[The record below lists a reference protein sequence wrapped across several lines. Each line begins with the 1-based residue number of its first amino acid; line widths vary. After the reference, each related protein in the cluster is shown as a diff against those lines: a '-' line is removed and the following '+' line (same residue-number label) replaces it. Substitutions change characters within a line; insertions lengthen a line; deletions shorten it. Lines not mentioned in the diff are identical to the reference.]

1 MLTAVKPTKNTMY
14 RIGIDI
20 GGTFTDLAAVDESGA
35 VCIAKY
41 PTTPSDQSLG
51 LLEGLSAL
59 AAELDLS
66 RSELLTRT
74 ALVIHGTTVATNAL
88 LERKGTR
95 VGMLVTDGF
104 RDVIEQREGLKP
116 DRYNVRLPPAPVLVP
131 RSLRIPVEERIRFD
145 GSEVIALNEQ
155 SVRTG
160 IAALKRAGVEAVAV
174 CCAHSYANP
183 ANERRIGELVAREM
197 PGVHVSLSSGV
208 LPQIKE
214 FERFS
219 ATVVNAFIAPV
230 LSSYMKRLRRRLQ
243 EAGYMGEVL
252 IMQSHGGLATI
263 ENSVNLGAGCVL
275 SGPAGGIA
283 GARYAADITG
293 VRDLITFDMGGTSS
307 DIALIRDGEPC
318 YTSDK
323 TVAGTKVALPSIDIH
338 SIGAG
343 GGSVAGVEIGGML
356 RVGPQSAG
364 SDPGPACYDRGG
376 KQATTTD
383 ANVVLGY
390 YDAVNFLDG
399 KISFDGPGSL
409 RAMKGIADEMDV
421 EVIDAAAG
429 ILRVINTQMAEG
441 IRLVAVRAGADP
453 RNYTLL
459 SFGGAAGLHVT
470 AIARMLNIN
479 RVIIPRSASVL
490 SAWGMLATDLRYDYV
505 RTAVND
511 VRAVEP
517 DLVRTLFNEMEQE
530 GRKHIARAG
539 NIIERVDIVRSLDMR
554 YGEQIFEISV
564 PLKNIHIG
572 ADDLIEQVV
581 AAFHARHEELYSYSI
596 PEQEVVLVN
605 LRLSVVGVMKAIPS
619 ELPVTTVYELQL
631 KAQRRVYLDEWVDVP
646 VYNMDRLSA
655 GTRISGPAIVE
666 SRTTTILLL
675 DDDHATVTA
684 TGWLDIEVG
693 RVAGSAAWE
702 NNLSGAQLKVV
713 GTAGG

>member
-1 MLTAVKPTKNTMY
+1 MY

-35 VCIAKY
+35 VSIAKY
-41 PTTPSDQSLG
+41 PTTRADQSLG

-66 RSELLTRT
+66 RGELLAQT
-74 ALVIHGTTVATNAL
+74 ALIIHGTTIATNAL
-88 LERKGTR
+88 LEGKGAR

-145 GSEVIALNEQ
+145 GSEEIPLNEQ
-155 SVRTG
+155 SVLDG
-160 IAALKRAGVEAVAV
+160 IDTLKRAGVQAVAV

-183 ANERRIGELVAREM
+183 ANERRIGELVAAEM
-197 PGVHVSLSSGV
+197 PGVHVSLSCVV

-219 ATVVNAFIAPV
+219 TTVVNAFIAPA
-230 LSSYMKRLRRRLQ
+230 LSNYMKRLQSRLAQ
-243 EAGYMGEVL
+243 AGYKGEVL
-252 IMQSHGGLATI
+252 IMQSHGGLAVI
-263 ENSVNLGAGCVL
+263 EDSVRLGAGCVL

-283 GARYAADITG
+283 GACYAADITA

-307 DIALIRDGEPC
+307 DIALIRDGEPG
-318 YTSDK
+318 YTSDR
-323 TVAGTKVALPSIDIH
+323 TVDGTRVALPSIDIH

-343 GGSVAGVEIGGML
+343 GGSVARVEIGGML
-356 RVGPQSAG
+356 RVGPESAG
-364 SDPGPACYDRGG
+364 SDPGPAAYARGG
-376 KQATTTD
+376 EQATTTD

-390 YDAVNFLDG
+390 YDAANFLDG
-399 KISFDGPGSL
+399 KISFDGAGAK
-409 RAMKGIADEMDV
+409 RVIQGIAGEMDV
-421 EVIDAAAG
+421 EVTDAAAG

-441 IRLVAVRAGADP
+441 IRLVAVRSGADP
-453 RNYTLL
+453 RDFTLL

-470 AIARMLNIN
+470 AIARILGIS
-479 RVIIPRSASVL
+479 RVIIPRPASVL

-511 VRAVEP
+511 VRSIEP
-517 DLVRTLFNEMEQE
+517 DLLRTLFLEMEQE
-530 GRKHIARAG
+530 GRQHITCAG
-539 NIIERVDIVRSLDMR
+539 ELIERVEIVRSLDMR

-564 PLKNIHIG
+564 PLKDINIDG
-572 ADDLIEQVV
+572 DDLIEQVI

-596 PEQEVVLVN
+596 PDQEVVLVN

-619 ELPVTTVYELQL
+619 ELPVSAVYELQP
-631 KAQRRVYLDEWVDVP
+631 KEQRRIYLDEWIDVP
-646 VYNMDRLSA
+646 VYNMDGLGA
-655 GTRISGPAIVE
+655 GLRISGPAIVE

-675 DDDHATVTA
+675 DDDHAAVTS

-693 RVAGSAAWE
+693 RVAGTDAWDS
-702 NNLSGAQLKVV
+702 NLDGAQLKVV

>member
-1 MLTAVKPTKNTMY
+1 MY

-35 VCIAKY
+35 VSIAKY

-66 RSELLTRT
+66 RAELLTHT
-74 ALVIHGTTVATNAL
+74 SLIIHGTTVATNAL
-88 LERKGTR
+88 LEHKGAR

-131 RSLRIPVEERIRFD
+131 RSLRIPVEERSRYD
-145 GSEVIALNEQ
+145 GSEEIALNEQ
-155 SVRTG
+155 SVLAG
-160 IAALKRAGVEAVAV
+160 VDVLKRADVEAVAV

-183 ANERRIGELVAREM
+183 ANERRIGELVAGEM
-197 PGVHVSLSSGV
+197 PGVHISLSSGV

-219 ATVVNAFIAPV
+219 TTVVNAYIAPV
-230 LSSYMKRLRRRLQ
+230 LSNYMKRLQRRLQ
-243 EAGYMGEVL
+243 DAGYRGEVL

-263 ENSVNLGAGCVL
+263 EDSVNLGAGCVL

-283 GARYAADITG
+283 GACYAAEITG
-293 VRDLITFDMGGTSS
+293 VSDMITFDMGGTSS

-318 YTSDK
+318 YTSDR
-323 TVAGTKVALPSIDIH
+323 TVAGTRLALPSIDIH

-343 GGSVAGVEIGGML
+343 GGSVARVEIGGML
-356 RVGPQSAG
+356 RVGPKSAG
-364 SDPGPACYDRGG
+364 SDPGPACYARGG
-376 KQATTTD
+376 EQATTTD

-399 KISFDGPGSL
+399 KISFDGAGS
-409 RAMKGIADEMDV
+409 RRVIERIMDEMEI
-421 EVIDAAAG
+421 EVTDAAAG

-511 VRAVEP
+511 ARSVEP
-517 DLVRTLFNEMEQE
+517 ELVRTLFDEMEQE
-530 GRKHIARAG
+530 GRKHITRAG
-539 NIIERVDIVRSLDMR
+539 DLIERVDIVRSLDMR

-564 PLKNIHIG
+564 PLKNSHIN
-572 ADDLIEQVV
+572 ADDLIEQVI

-596 PEQEVVLVN
+596 PKQEVVLVN
-605 LRLSVVGVMKAIPS
+605 LRLSVVGVMKTIPS
-619 ELPVTTVYELQL
+619 ELPVTTVNGLQP
-631 KAQRRVYLDEWVDVP
+631 KDKRRIYLDEWVDVP
-646 VYNMDRLSA
+646 VYNLDRLSA
-655 GTRISGPAIVE
+655 GTCVPGPAIVE

-675 DDDHATVTA
+675 NDDHAKVTA

-693 RVAGSAAWE
+693 RVAGSDAWD
-702 NNLSGAQLKVV
+702 NHLGGAQLKVV

>member
-1 MLTAVKPTKNTMY
+1 MY

-35 VCIAKY
+35 VSIAKY
-41 PTTPSDQSLG
+41 PTTQADQSLG
-51 LLEGLSAL
+51 LLEGLSLL

-66 RSELLTRT
+66 RSELLAQT
-74 ALVIHGTTVATNAL
+74 ALVIHGTTIATNAL
-88 LERKGTR
+88 LESKGAR

-145 GSEVIALNEQ
+145 GSEEIPLNEQ
-155 SVRTG
+155 SVLDG
-160 IAALKRAGVEAVAV
+160 IDKLKRAGVQAVAV

-183 ANERRIGELVAREM
+183 ANERRIGELVVGEM
-197 PGVHVSLSSGV
+197 PGAHISLSCVV

-219 ATVVNAFIAPV
+219 TTVVNAFIAPV
-230 LSSYMKRLRRRLQ
+230 LSNYMKRLQSRLAQ
-243 EAGYMGEVL
+243 AGYRGEVL

-263 ENSVNLGAGCVL
+263 EDSVRLGAGCIL

-283 GARYAADITG
+283 GACYAADITA

-307 DIALIRDGEPC
+307 DIALVRDGEPG
-318 YTSDK
+318 YTGDR
-323 TVAGTKVALPSIDIH
+323 TVAGTRVALPSIDIH

-343 GGSVAGVEIGGML
+343 GGSVARVEIGGML
-356 RVGPQSAG
+356 RVGPESAG
-364 SDPGPACYDRGG
+364 SAPGPACYARGG
-376 KQATTTD
+376 EQATTTD

-390 YDAVNFLDG
+390 YDAANFLDG
-399 KISFDGPGSL
+399 KISFDGAGA
-409 RAMKGIADEMDV
+409 RRVIEGIADEMDV

-429 ILRVINTQMAEG
+429 IIRVINTQMAEG

-453 RNYTLL
+453 RDYTLL

-470 AIARMLNIN
+470 AIARMLGIT
-479 RVIIPRSASVL
+479 RVIIPRPASVL

-511 VRAVEP
+511 VRSVEP
-517 DLVRTLFNEMEQE
+517 DLLRTLFLEMEQD
-530 GRKHIARAG
+530 GRRQIAGAG
-539 NIIERVDIVRSLDMR
+539 ELVERVDIVRSLDMR

-564 PLKNIHIG
+564 PLKDIHTE
-572 ADDLIEQVV
+572 AEDLIEQVI

-619 ELPVTTVYELQL
+619 ELPVAAVYELQP
-631 KAQRRVYLDEWVDVP
+631 KAQRRIYLDEWIDVP
-646 VYNMDRLSA
+646 VYNMDVLGA
-655 GTRISGPAIVE
+655 GVRISGSAIVE

-693 RVAGSAAWE
+693 RVAGTDAWDS
-702 NNLSGAQLKVV
+702 NLNSAQLKVV

>member
-1 MLTAVKPTKNTMY
+1 MY

-35 VCIAKY
+35 VSIAKH
-41 PTTPSDQSLG
+41 PTTPADQSIG
-51 LLEGLSAL
+51 LLEGLSVL
-59 AAELDLS
+59 AAELELS
-66 RSELLTRT
+66 RGELLAQT
-74 ALVIHGTTVATNAL
+74 ALIIHGTTVATNAL
-88 LERKGTR
+88 LERKGAR

-116 DRYNVRLPPAPVLVP
+116 ERYNVRLPPAPVLVP
-131 RSLRIPVEERIRFD
+131 RALRLPVEERIRFD
-145 GSEVIALNEQ
+145 GSVETPLNEQ
-155 SVRTG
+155 SVRAG
-160 IAALKRAGVEAVAV
+160 IDALKHAGVQAVAV

-183 ANERRIGELVAREM
+183 ANERRIGELLAEEM
-197 PGVHVSLSSGV
+197 PGVHTSLSCVV

-219 ATVVNAFIAPV
+219 TTVVNAFIAPV
-230 LSSYMKRLRRRLQ
+230 LSGYMKRLQDRLAQ
-243 EAGYMGEVL
+243 DGYEGEVL

-263 ENSVNLGAGCVL
+263 EDSVKLGAGCVL

-283 GARYAADITG
+283 GACYAADITG

-318 YTSDK
+318 YSDDK

-343 GGSVAGVEIGGML
+343 GGSVARVEIGGL
-356 RVGPQSAG
+356 LHVGPESAG
-364 SDPGPACYDRGG
+364 SDPGPACYARNGER
-376 KQATTTD
+376 ATTTD

-390 YDAVNFLDG
+390 YDAANFLDG
-399 KISFDGPGSL
+399 KISFDGAGA
-409 RAMKGIADEMDV
+409 RHVTEGIAAELDV

-429 ILRVINTQMAEG
+429 IIRVINTQMAEG

-453 RNYTLL
+453 RDFTLL

-470 AIARMLNIN
+470 AIARMLNIS

-490 SAWGMLATDLRYDYV
+490 SAWGMLATNLRYDYV

-511 VRAVEP
+511 VRSIDA
-517 DLVRTLFNEMEQE
+517 DLVRTLFLEMELE
-530 GRKHIARAG
+530 GRERIARSG
-539 NIIERVDIVRSLDMR
+539 NLIKRTDLVRSLDMR

-564 PLKNIHIG
+564 PLKDIDLDAG
-572 ADDLIEQVV
+572 DLIEQVI

-605 LRLSVVGVMKAIPS
+605 LRLSVVGVMNAMPA
-619 ELPVTTVYELQL
+619 ELPVTAAYELQP
-631 KAQRRVYLDEWVDVP
+631 KSQRRVYLDEWADVP
-646 VYNMDRLSA
+646 VYNLDVLGA
-655 GTRISGPAIVE
+655 GTRVSGPAVIE

-675 DDDHATVTA
+675 ADDHATVTG

-693 RVAGSAAWE
+693 QVAGSDARDSSH
-702 NNLSGAQLKVV
+702 SGARLKVV

>member
-1 MLTAVKPTKNTMY
+1 MY

-20 GGTFTDLAAVDESGA
+20 GGTFTDLAAVDENGVVS
-35 VCIAKY
+35 IAKY

-66 RSELLTRT
+66 RSELLAQT
-74 ALVIHGTTVATNAL
+74 ALIIHGTTVATNAL
-88 LERKGTR
+88 LECKGAR

-116 DRYNVRLPPAPVLVP
+116 ERYNVRLPPAPVLVP
-131 RSLRIPVEERIRFD
+131 RVLRLPVEERIRYD
-145 GSEVIALNEQ
+145 GSEEIPLNEQ
-155 SVRTG
+155 SVRAG
-160 IAALKRAGVEAVAV
+160 LDALKRAGVESVAV

-183 ANERRIGELVAREM
+183 ANEHRIGELVAGGM
-197 PGVHVSLSSGV
+197 PGVHISLSSGV

-219 ATVVNAFIAPV
+219 TTVVNAFIAPV
-230 LSSYMKRLRRRLQ
+230 LSNYMKRLQRRLAQ
-243 EAGYMGEVL
+243 AGYEGEVL

-263 ENSVNLGAGCVL
+263 EDSVKLGAGCVL

-283 GARYAADITG
+283 GACYAADLTG
-293 VRDLITFDMGGTSS
+293 IRDLITFDMGGTSS

-318 YTSDK
+318 YSSDR

-343 GGSVAGVEIGGML
+343 GGSVARVEIGGMM
-356 RVGPQSAG
+356 RVGPESAD
-364 SDPGPACYDRGG
+364 SDPGPACYARGG
-376 KQATTTD
+376 ERATTTD
-383 ANVVLGY
+383 ANVILGY
-390 YDAVNFLDG
+390 YDAANFLDG
-399 KISFDGPGSL
+399 KISFDGAGA
-409 RAMKGIADEMDV
+409 RRVMQGIADEMGV
-421 EVIDAAAG
+421 EVIDAATG

-453 RNYTLL
+453 LSYTLL

-470 AIARMLNIN
+470 AIARMLSIN

-505 RTAVND
+505 RTAVSD
-511 VRAVEP
+511 ALSIEA
-517 DLVRTLFNEMEQE
+517 DLVRTLFHEMEQE
-530 GRKHIARAG
+530 GHERISRAG
-539 NIIERVDIVRSLDMR
+539 DLIERIDIVRSLDMR
-554 YGEQIFEISV
+554 YGEQIFEIGV
-564 PLKNIHIG
+564 PLKNIHIS
-572 ADDLIEQVV
+572 ADNLIEQVI
-581 AAFHARHEELYSYSI
+581 AAFHSRHEELYSYSI

-605 LRLSVVGVMKAIPS
+605 LRLSVVGVMKAIAS
-619 ELPVTTVYELQL
+619 EQPVAAVYELQP
-631 KAQRRVYLDEWVDVP
+631 KAQRRVFLDEWVDVP
-646 VYNMDRLSA
+646 VYNMDGLGA

-675 DDDHATVTA
+675 DNDHATVTA

-693 RVAGSAAWE
+693 KAAGSGE
-702 NNLSGAQLKVV
+702 RDDDLSGAQLKVV